1 MATAVNNRGTCT
13 KAEDMSV
20 LEVFEWIK
28 SNFNET
34 VAAKFKGKLK
44 SNSTEWNTQVARKK
58 VKQIFRTFLLLT
70 EQNINGKGLLFLAN
84 RGTKDQM
91 EACGLELIGDQMKLL
106 EVLDAME
113 SDISFKNHQP
123 KKLTKPSTKNIDK
136 ELHKRIYNAK

>member
-1 MATAVNNRGTCT
+1 
-13 KAEDMSV
+13 MSV

-70 EQNINGKGLLFLAN
+70 EQNINGKGLLFLAD
-84 RGTKDQM
+84 RGTKQQM
-91 EACGLELIGDQMKLL
+91 EACGRDLVGDQMKLL
-106 EVLDAME
+106 EVLELDAME
-113 SDISFKNHQP
+113 SNISFKNHQP